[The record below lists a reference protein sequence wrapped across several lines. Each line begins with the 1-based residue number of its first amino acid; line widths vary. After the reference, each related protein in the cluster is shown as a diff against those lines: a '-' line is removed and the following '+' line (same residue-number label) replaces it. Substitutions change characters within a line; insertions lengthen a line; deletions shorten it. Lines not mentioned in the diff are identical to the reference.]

1 MKMNSTALNLLTDGM
16 IRVDGGSVFGQVPR
30 VRWQE
35 FAAPDRH
42 NRVRVGLNCLLV
54 RHGSECI
61 LIDTGVGTK
70 GPDTLREAYGFGNS
84 RLLKE
89 LRALELG
96 FRDVTSVILTHLH
109 FDHCGGATRLDRSGI
124 PVPTFPN
131 ATYYVQRAAWEEATQ
146 PDERAISSY
155 HKDDFL
161 PLEESGQLSLLDGD
175 SEVVPG
181 IRVKVTDTHTKGHQL
196 ILLEYGGERVAFLGD
211 LVPTPHHLQLHC
223 IAASDRFPEDTL
235 KCKRQILEDAERKGW
250 LLVFPHGYEQRAG
263 YVERRDGGW
272 SFRPIDF

>member
-1 MKMNSTALNLLTDGM
+1 MNSTALNLLSDGM
-16 IRVDGGSVFGQVPR
+16 IKVDGGSVFGQVPK

-35 FAAPDRH
+35 FAPPDRH

-54 RHGSECI
+54 RHGAECI

-70 GPDTLREAYGFGNS
+70 SPDIVRETYGFSNS

-96 FRDVTSVILTHLH
+96 PRDVTAVILTHLH

-131 ATYYVQRAAWEEATQ
+131 ATYFIQRAAWEEATQ
-146 PDERAISSY
+146 PDERTTSSY
-155 HKDDFL
+155 RKDDFL
-161 PLEESGQLSLLDGD
+161 PLDESGQLSLLDGD

-196 ILLEYGGERVAFLGD
+196 VLLEYGGERVAFLGD

-235 KCKRQILEDAERKGW
+235 NCKRQLLEDAEKKGW
-250 LLVFPHGYEQRAG
+250 LLVFPHGFEQRVG

-272 SFRPIDF
+272 SFRPVEF